1 MPKIYTV
8 SFSSY
13 DENSTELYGEVC
25 AVFDNY
31 GMANVFAISEVAD
44 TLSYYNNGETVTLDD
59 SIPNEWVITT
69 ENGYA
74 VTYKLQEFV
83 L

>member
-8 SFSSY
+8 SFVSY
-13 DENSTELYGEVC
+13 DELSTELYGEVC

-31 GMANVFAISEVAD
+31 GMANIFAISEVAD
-44 TLSYYNNGETVTLDD
+44 TLSYYDNGETVTLDD
-59 SIPNEWVITT
+59 SVPNEWVITVDCYT
-69 ENGYA
+69 
-74 VTYKLQEFV
+74 VTYKLQEFT

>member
-1 MPKIYTV
+1 MLKIYTV

-31 GMANVFAISEVAD
+31 GMATVFAISEVDD
-44 TLSYYNNGETVTLDD
+44 TLSYYNNGETVTLDE
-59 SIPNEWVITT
+59 SVPNEWVITT

-74 VTYKLQEFV
+74 ITYKLQEFT